1 MAATEK
7 ELQNFC
13 PVSLKN
19 EEKIEVGSHLLCVK
33 FDNKNF
39 VFGNAEKAKAF
50 FTMPHLYF
58 KTQLPVKLPPKKDPV
73 GLYALSKK
81 EESITFLE

>member
-1 MAATEK
+1 MASTEK

-50 FTMPHLYF
+50 FTNPHLYF
-58 KTQLPVKLPPKKDPV
+58 KT
-73 GLYALSKK
+73 
-81 EESITFLE
+81 